1 MRLRT
6 VIWILVTL
14 IVVGSVVW
22 QFGGIKFYSAR
33 IEKKK

>member
-6 VIWILVTL
+6 VIWIIVAL
-14 IVVGSVVW
+14 IVVGSAVW
-22 QFGGIKFYSAR
+22 EFRGIKFYSAR

>member
-6 VIWILVTL
+6 VIWILIAL
-14 IVVGSVVW
+14 IVAGGVVW
-22 QFGGIKFYSAR
+22 EFRGMKFYSAR